1 MTRLIKI
8 LFILF
13 IPLFAIS
20 ACSSGDNNAASTSNT
35 NATNTKVISIENTA
49 PEKTSSES
57 PFSTQLNVLETA
69 KQVGGAAT
77 DSINQQQRA
86 LEAAKD

>member
-1 MTRLIKI
+1 MKY

-13 IPLFAIS
+13 VPLFAIS
-20 ACSSGDNNAASTSNT
+20 ACSSGDN
-35 NATNTKVISIENTA
+35 NTA

-57 PFSTQLNVLETA
+57 PFSTQLNALESA
-69 KQVGGAAT
+69 KQVSGAAT